1 MRTTRRAAVGRM
13 VALIPSSLTLEELQV
28 FSVSGTLRSYWLLSA
43 KLHSAK
49 FVSRALSC
57 VCRKRSRAGRQEISF
72 NGGGKSAKDA
82 EKQRQDDICDERF
95 AFIPALAY
103 YINCC
108 PN

>member
-13 VALIPSSLTLEELQV
+13 VAAHPFFFDSGGTSSE
-28 FSVSGTLRSYWLLSA
+28 
-43 KLHSAK
+43 
-49 FVSRALSC
+49 LSC

-82 EKQRQDDICDERF
+82 EKQRQDDICDEWF

-103 YINCC
+103 YINRC